1 MLASLDQVQLTSG
14 ELDLAG
20 VGMKAPASTWT
31 YMVNDDPFRHQI
43 GALLT
48 GPGGATIA
56 IYLAAILMPLLM
68 LWGLVDTFLR
78 KRPGRRP
85 SPFGPPD

>member
-1 MLASLDQVQLTSG
+1 
-14 ELDLAG
+14 
-20 VGMKAPASTWT
+20 
-31 YMVNDDPFRHQI
+31 
-43 GALLT
+43 
-48 GPGGATIA
+48 
-56 IYLAAILMPLLM
+56 MPLLM